1 MDRGLPGKAAMW
13 LELKHVER
21 LIINHSVC
29 QVKMNRNCMLNKISS
44 AALCFLFVSLLNA
57 QDMKVLKNLK
67 WRLVGPF
74 RGGRVATVTGVDS
87 QPDTYYFGGVG
98 GGIWKTTNGGMDW
111 QPVSDGQPFGTSS
124 VGAVAVSES
133 DPNIVYAGM
142 GEYDIRGNVS
152 HGDGVYKSMDA
163 GKTWKHM
170 GLENTRQIGR
180 IRVHPR
186 NPDVVY
192 VAALGHV
199 WAPNEDRGI
208 YRSKDGGKTW
218 EKIFSRGPKAGA
230 IELVF
235 DPTNPNILY
244 AGFWEVYRKPW
255 DLESGGPGS
264 GLFKSTDGGDT
275 WTDLTH
281 NPGLPKGVIGN
292 IGITVSA
299 ANPDRV
305 YALLEAEDGGVFRSN
320 DAGKTWTKVNDERK
334 LRQRAWYYGRIFADP
349 KDPDKV
355 YATNVEFFRSDD
367 AGKTWNQISTPHGDH
382 HDLWIAPGNPQRMI
396 EANDGGVIV
405 STNGGKNWSSEDNQP
420 TAQFY
425 RVALDDDFPYNA
437 YGAQQDNTTVKIA
450 TRTSSGGITERDW
463 YPVGGGES
471 GWLAPWRKDTQVVFA
486 GSYDGLITRYDH
498 HDGQT
503 RNVTVWPDNEMG
515 WAPDALKYRFQWNF
529 PLLFSPH
536 DPDLLYAAGNVLFAS
551 KDQGQTW
558 KPISGDLTRNDKS
571 KQISSGGPITKDN
584 TSIEYYDTIF
594 TVMESPVKQG
604 VIWVGS
610 DDGMVHVTRDG
621 GQHWE
626 DVTPKGMPEWM
637 QVNSIEASPFDPATA
652 YFAGTLYKFDD
663 NRPFL
668 YKTTDYGKSWHQI
681 DNGIPQ
687 NTFTRC
693 IREDPNRKDLLYAGT
708 ETGIYVSFNGGAK
721 WQSLQLNLPI
731 TPIADLAIQKREHE
745 LVAATQGRAFWILDD
760 TQLLAQLTDGVA
772 NEDIHLFEPKHTYRG
787 AFGRGFIPGLA
798 GGGSAGANPPNGAV
812 IYYWLKDKPKGEV
825 TLEFLDSQG
834 KVVKKFSSNPPPHRP
849 ALEATSSQQAELEEE
864 SGGPR
869 RGGVQ
874 RVPVNAGLNQ
884 FVWDLRYTD
893 ATTFPGLIL
902 WAGNVRGPL
911 AVPGAYQV
919 RLTANGKSQTQKF
932 EVRSDPRL
940 TTTPEQYQAQ
950 LELALQIR
958 DKLSQTNQAVIQIRE
973 VRQQI
978 DELTARLSS
987 SAETAKSK
995 NVIERAKSLADD
1007 LKTIEEALYQT
1018 KSKASEDP
1026 LNFPVRLN
1034 NKLAALLSA
1043 IQEADTQPTASDEQV
1058 YEDLATSVNAQINK
1072 LKQVM
1077 DAGVPAL
1084 NKMVRDQDIPAIAV
1098 KSAGTF

>member
-1 MDRGLPGKAAMW
+1 MK
-13 LELKHVER
+13 V
-21 LIINHSVC
+21 
-29 QVKMNRNCMLNKISS
+29 NRNRMLKKIQLLTS
-44 AALCFLFVSLLNA
+44 CFLFASLLQA
-57 QDMKVLKNLK
+57 QDMNVLKTLK

-74 RGGRVATVTGVDS
+74 RGGRVAAVAGVDS
-87 QPDTYYFGGVG
+87 EPNVYYFGGVG

-111 QPVSDGQPFGTSS
+111 QPVSDGQPLGTSS
-124 VGAVAVSES
+124 VGAIAVSES

-152 HGDGVYKSMDA
+152 HGDGVYKSMDG
-163 GKTWKHM
+163 GKTWKHI
-170 GLENTRQIGR
+170 GLENTRQIAR

-186 NPDVVY
+186 NPDLVY

-208 YRSKDGGKTW
+208 FRSKDGGKTW
-218 EKIFSRGPKAGA
+218 DKIFWRGPKAGA

-281 NPGLPKGVIGN
+281 NAGLPKGVMGN
-292 IGITVSA
+292 IGITVSR

-305 YALLEAEDGGVFRSN
+305 YALIEAEDGGVFRSDN
-320 DAGKTWTKVNDERK
+320 AGKSWTKVNDERK

-349 KDPDKV
+349 RDPDKV
-355 YATNVEFFRSDD
+355 YATNVQFFRSDD
-367 AGKTWNQISTPHGDH
+367 AGRTWNTIRTPHGDN

-396 EANDGGVIV
+396 EANDGGVNV
-405 STNGGKNWSSEDNQP
+405 STNGGRNWSSEDNQP

-425 RVALDDDFPYNA
+425 RVALDEDFPYNA

-450 TRTSSGGITERDW
+450 TRSASGAISEREW

-471 GWLAPWRKDTQVVFA
+471 GWIAPWAKDTNVVFA

-529 PLLFSPH
+529 PLLFSAH
-536 DPDLLYAAGNVLFAS
+536 DPDLLYAGGNVLFAS
-551 KDQGQTW
+551 SDQGQTW

-571 KQISSGGPITKDN
+571 KQISSGGAITKDN

-594 TVMESPVKQG
+594 TVAESPVTKG
-604 VIWVGS
+604 LIWVGA

-621 GQHWE
+621 GGHWE
-626 DVTPKGMPEWM
+626 NVTPKNAPEWM
-637 QVNSIEASPFDPATA
+637 QINSIEASPFEAGTA

-668 YKTTDYGKSWHQI
+668 YKTTDYGKTWRQI
-681 DNGIPQ
+681 NNGIPQ

-693 IREDPNRKDLLYAGT
+693 IREDPNKKDLLYAGT
-708 ETGIYVSFNGGAK
+708 ETGIYVSFNGGGS
-721 WQSLQLNLPI
+721 WQSLQLNLPV

-760 TQLLAQLTDGVA
+760 TQLLAQLADGTG
-772 NEDIHLFEPKHTYRG
+772 NEDVHLFQPKHTYRG
-787 AFGRGFIPGLA
+787 AFGRGFIPGLSGPSNA
-798 GGGSAGANPPNGAV
+798 GSNPPNGAV
-812 IYYWLKDKPKGEV
+812 VYYWLKDKPQGEV
-825 TLEFLDSQG
+825 TLEFLDSDG
-834 KVVKKFSSNPPPHRP
+834 KLVKKFSSNPPPRARP
-849 ALEATSSQQAELEEE
+849 ELQSSSSEQAEMQEEE
-864 SGGPR
+864 GGPQR
-869 RGGVQ
+869 GGGVQ
-874 RVPVNAGLNQ
+874 RVPANQGLNQ
-884 FVWDLRYTD
+884 FVWDLRYPD
-893 ATTFPGLIL
+893 ATSFPGMIL

-911 AVPGAYQV
+911 AAPATYEV
-919 RLTANGKSQTQKF
+919 RLTANGKTQTQKF
-932 EVRSDPRL
+932 EVRKDPRVN
-940 TTTPEQYQAQ
+940 TTPQQFLAQ

-958 DKLSQTNQAVIQIRE
+958 DKLTQTNQAVIEIRD
-973 VRQQI
+973 VRKQI
-978 DELTARLSS
+978 DELTARLRSTGDT
-987 SAETAKSK
+987 EKSK
-995 NVIERAKSLADD
+995 TVIDRAKSLSDD
-1007 LKTIEEALYQT
+1007 LTRIEEALYQT

-1026 LNFPVRLN
+1026 LNFPVKLN
-1034 NKLAALLSA
+1034 NKLAALLAA
-1043 IQEADTQPTASDEQV
+1043 IQEADTQPTASEQQV
-1058 YEDLATSVNAQINK
+1058 YEDLATSVNAQINR

-1077 DAGVPAL
+1077 NSGVPAL

-1098 KSAGTF
+1098 KSAGTL